1 MSTVQELL
9 FIIIVPLVIALG
21 LVNLFWYLLA
31 RVDARFVYKA
41 KTASLV
47 AVAFVFLRATDYF
60 SLLIQRATAPK
71 AGAAATQPAGPEA
84 AKQEF
89 LRTVEFFANNP
100 AQYNAEMKT
109 KLFEQFQGL
118 FPKGPEDLKVY
129 RQEVGNAFLCQLA
142 LNEDALNTAKQKKK
156 VRSQP
161 TEQCAK
167 LPGTFFGRPQLIPA
181 EIIANHD
188 KMLDLI
194 VKGDKAAPKEKDLQ
208 AVVEQQRQRV
218 AVVQKIFE

>member
-1 MSTVQELL
+1 MSTGQELL
-9 FIIIVPLVIALG
+9 FIIIVPLIIALG

-31 RVDARFVYKA
+31 RIDARFAYNAKA
-41 KTASLV
+41 ASLI

-60 SLLIQRATAPK
+60 SLLIQRATVKP
-71 AGAAATQPAGPEA
+71 AAATQQAGPEA

-100 AQYNAEMKT
+100 AQYNAEMKA
-109 KLFEQFQGL
+109 KLFQQFQGL
-118 FPKGPEDLKVY
+118 FPKGPEDVKVY
-129 RQEVGNAFLCQLA
+129 RQEIGNAFLCQLA

-156 VRSQP
+156 VLSQVA
-161 TEQCAK
+161 EQCAK
-167 LPGTFFGRPQLIPA
+167 MPGTFFGRPQLIPA
-181 EIIANHD
+181 DIFTNHD

-194 VKGDKAAPKEKDLQ
+194 VKGDKTAPKEKDLQ